1 MRARTYMTKRPNRLL
16 LFLKSESVRTLTL
29 SCTALAAMVMGVY
42 YGLFVVL
49 WIEWAAIL
57 GGLLLAGTVFLFSA
71 TWTSVQCLRVLLFIA
86 GFVLA
91 GAGTTDILNF
101 PESNSDVLPGAL
113 AGIMTGLI
121 LARVIWGAG
130 LRISD
135 RGIFERFDL
144 DDNGIASLIPLMGI
158 ALLALTNGVLKDMI
172 GMYKDIVDPTLIMT
186 VLLWQLWWIKRRGDR
201 LSKPAVWVTFLS
213 MLIFSTALLV
223 CLSDLLSMT
232 VEGQAVAFIFD
243 SLALVLWIQ
252 RFVHTSEI
260 PPDPVALGIRMLR
273 LLTKSGTLVCMLL
286 LSLLYFQALSQLVD
300 NAIPTAL
307 VADNE
312 ALFKIKDENFI
323 RLMMNDIYYAR
334 PLQNVYKGE
343 KDTPATFMERFTTDP
358 WSFARTYESETEWE
372 EGYRVGRGITPV
384 IHSDRKIIG
393 YINHDSPAARAGYER
408 GDEMIRYFDG
418 AIGHTQVF
426 IRKPSGTLI
435 ANTIKPE
442 RHQVDTVMYKVI
454 QEGGD
459 NIGYLW
465 LMDFNTSAVEP
476 LRNAFGEFKRKGVR
490 EIVLDLRYN
499 GGGHADELLASLI
512 AGFDHAG
519 QVYYRNKHSEKY
531 RDRDKDYKLS
541 REPNSIQTKRLFV
554 LTTDD
559 TCSASEL
566 IINGLRPYLPVI
578 TIGDTTCGKPYFM
591 YPIGYDGFVYFPVS
605 GRTYNA
611 EGKSD
616 YEGGIKPTCRVEET
630 FDHHV
635 DQPGDALLDAALYY
649 KENNACPMQ
658 NL

>member
-1 MRARTYMTKRPNRLL
+1 MRAQSYMTKRPNRLL
-16 LFLKSESVRTLTL
+16 QFLKSESVRTLAL

-57 GGLLLAGTVFLFSA
+57 GGLLLAGTVFLFGAS
-71 TWTSVQCLRVLLFIA
+71 WTSVQCLRVLLFVA
-86 GFVLA
+86 GLALA

-113 AGIMTGLI
+113 AGIIAGLI

-144 DDNGIASLIPLMGI
+144 DGIGIASLIPLMGI
-158 ALLALTNGVLKDMI
+158 ALLALTNGVLKDTI
-172 GMYKDIVDPTLIMT
+172 GTYKDIVDPTLIIA
-186 VLLWQLWWIKRRGDR
+186 VLLWQHWWIKRRGDG

-213 MLIFSTALLV
+213 MLIYSTALLIYWGV
-223 CLSDLLSMT
+223 WASMS
-232 VEGQAVAFIFD
+232 VEGLVVLFVINGVV
-243 SLALVLWIQ
+243 LVLWIQ
-252 RFVHTSEI
+252 RFVHTSEVS
-260 PPDPVALGIRMLR
+260 PDSSDFAIRTLR
-273 LLTKSGTLVCMLL
+273 LITNSASLVSVLL
-286 LSLLYFQALSQLVD
+286 LFVLYYLTMSQLVN

-312 ALFKIKDENFI
+312 VLFKMSDEKFV
-323 RLMMNDIYYAR
+323 RMMMYDIYYAH
-334 PLQNVYKGE
+334 PLQNVFKGE
-343 KDTPATFMERFTTDP
+343 KDTPATFMEKFSTDP
-358 WSFARTYESETEWE
+358 WSFARTYERENELE
-372 EGYRVGRGITPV
+372 EGFSVGRGITPV
-384 IHSDRKIIG
+384 IHSDKKIIG

-408 GDEMIRYFDG
+408 GDEIIRYFDG
-418 AIGHTQVF
+418 EIGHTQIF

-454 QEGGD
+454 QQDGE

-465 LMDFNTSAVEP
+465 LMDFNTAAVEP
-476 LRNAFGEFKRKGVR
+476 MRNAFREFKQKGITV
-490 EIVLDLRYN
+490 IVLDLRYN
-499 GGGHADELLASLI
+499 GGGHADPLLASLI
-512 AGFDHAG
+512 AGVDHAG

-531 RDRDKDYKLS
+531 RDRDEDHMLS
-541 REPNSIQTKRLFV
+541 REPNSIRTKRLFV
-554 LTTDD
+554 LTTND

-591 YPIGYDGFVYFPVS
+591 YPIGYGGFVYFPVS

-611 EGKSD
+611 EGRSD
-616 YEGGIKPTCRVEET
+616 YESGIKPTCKVEET
-630 FDHHV
+630 FDHQV
-635 DQPGDALLDAALYY
+635 DQLGDALLDAALYY
-649 KENNACPMQ
+649 EKNNACPG
-658 NL
+658 